1 MSGAQRSSRLKLH
14 LVETATAAAAAQA
27 MGKIVGAVAAGRLT
41 PSEGAEVAKL
51 VEGYAKVLETSE
63 LEARIKVL
71 ERRDRP

>member
-14 LVETATAAAAAQA
+14 LVEIATAAAAAQA

-71 ERRDRP
+71 ERRDRT